1 MKKFYISN
9 KNELNQ
15 EELKTG
21 KVSYGRII
29 ERYIQDLV
37 LCNDIANIENS
48 IEEQLI
54 DRYDLGLEEDEYLD
68 IYQYYLCNLNEFEEE
83 TLREWGILIAYSNIL
98 NVDIL
103 CVDHFGTS
111 WDYVMTDVEW
121 SENFDECK

>member
-1 MKKFYISN
+1 MKKFYINN
-9 KNELNQ
+9 KNELNE

-21 KVSYGRII
+21 RVSYRRII
-29 ERYIQDLV
+29 DRYIQDLV

-121 SENFDECK
+121 TDNFDECK

>member
-9 KNELNQ
+9 KNELNE

-21 KVSYGRII
+21 RVSYRRII
-29 ERYIQDLV
+29 DRYISDLV
-37 LCNDIANIENS
+37 LCNDIVDIEDY
-48 IEEQLI
+48 IDAQLY
-54 DRYDLGLEEDEYLD
+54 DNYDLGLEEGEYLE

-83 TLREWGILIAYSNIL
+83 TLREWGILLAYSNKL

>member
-9 KNELNQ
+9 KKELNE

-21 KVSYGRII
+21 RISYRRII
-29 ERYIQDLV
+29 ERYVENLV
-37 LCNDIANIENS
+37 LCNDIVD
-48 IEEQLI
+48 IEENIYEQL
-54 DRYDLGLEEDEYLD
+54 YDNYEEIEDLE

-83 TLREWGILIAYSNIL
+83 TLKEYGILLAYSNIL

-121 SENFDECK
+121 SEDYKECM